1 MQPVS
6 EGRVEAILVSAE
18 QGLRPQP
25 VRLVRAVAG
34 KGLEGN
40 RYLDEGRPETE
51 LTPIEPT

>member
-1 MQPVS
+1 MS

>member
-18 QGLRPQP
+18 HGLRPQA
-25 VRLVRAVAG
+25 VRSIRAVAG
-34 KGLEGN
+34 KGLGGN
-40 RYLDEGRPETE
+40 RYLDESRPETE